1 MLKPYLKR
9 IYEIANRGDAREES
23 YYSILEG
30 LLREYTKSV
39 SLSACGPRV
48 GRKANILRGL
58 QKKSGNIKLV
68 VIRFAING

>member
-30 LLREYTKSV
+30 FLKEYTESV
-39 SLSACGPRV
+39 G
-48 GRKANILRGL
+48 
-58 QKKSGNIKLV
+58 QKKYPHNNASKED
-68 VIRFAING
+68 

>member
-30 LLREYTKSV
+30 LLT
-39 SLSACGPRV
+39 L
-48 GRKANILRGL
+48 LRH
-58 QKKSGNIKLV
+58 
-68 VIRFAING
+68 INDYV